1 MSVTPFSPAP
11 FDTPIVSP
19 SATTL
24 SRREPYISPSELK
37 AAPTALALN
46 NLVPGASAAQQASEL
61 YNVLLRASDWVDLI
75 CFHGPDGTLAA
86 SPTIQS
92 GWVTPQHG
100 RLAFICNF
108 KPILAVTGMALGP
121 GPAQLSDIGDSAAQQ
136 ISIETSIIALNGA
149 ASVLGGSSLGSVS
162 VWPTGRWRTYAVW
175 SYIAGYPHMV
185 LAEACAAGDQ
195 SITVAGS
202 VPGQDEPYGVYP
214 GTQLTVRDPAQ
225 NSGVE
230 VCVVESVAGAALAL
244 ASPLR
249 YAHKVPTEPDCVY
262 VTALPHGVEQ
272 ATISL
277 ASCLIKLRGTRAAVM
292 PSAGGQAIRTALISA
307 GGLEDYEVA
316 VDLLKPFTTVYRAS

>member
-1 MSVTPFSPAP
+1 MSVTPFAPAP
-11 FDTPIVSP
+11 FDTPIVAP

-24 SRREPYISPSELK
+24 SRRQPYISPSELA
-37 AAPTALALN
+37 AAPTALALK
-46 NLVPGASAAQQASEL
+46 NLVPGGSAGQQASEL

-92 GWVTPQHG
+92 GWVTPKHG
-100 RLAFICNF
+100 RLALICNC
-108 KPILAVTGMALGP
+108 KPILAVTGLALGA
-121 GPAQLSDIGDSAAQQ
+121 GPQALTDIGDVAAQR
-136 ISIETSIIALNGA
+136 ISIETSIIALNGPA
-149 ASVLGGSSLGSVS
+149 PIPSGGPSPVPVGWGSSRG
-162 VWPTGRWRTYAVW
+162 WRQYAVW

-185 LAEACAAGDQ
+185 LAAPSIAGAE
-195 SITVAGS
+195 SLTVAGS
-202 VPGQDEPYGVYP
+202 VPGQPEPYGVYP
-214 GTQLTVRDPAQ
+214 GTQLTVRDALG
-225 NSGVE
+225 GVE
-230 VCVVESVAGAALAL
+230 VAVVQSVAGDVLSL
-244 ASPLR
+244 GSPLQFP
-249 YAHKVPTEPDCVY
+249 HKVPVFPDFVY

-292 PSAGGQAIRTALISA
+292 PSAGQAATKTALISS

>member
-1 MSVTPFSPAP
+1 MSVTPFAPAP
-11 FDTPIVSP
+11 FTNPIVAP

-24 SRREPYISPSELK
+24 TRRQPYISPSELK

-46 NLVPGASAAQQASEL
+46 NLVPGGSAAQQASEL

-86 SPTIQS
+86 SPTIQA
-92 GWVTPQHG
+92 GWVTPKYG
-100 RLAFICNF
+100 RLALICNF
-108 KPILAVTGMALGP
+108 KPVLAVTGVALGS
-121 GPAQLSDIGDSAAQQ
+121 GPQQLADIGDAASRW
-136 ISIETSIIALNGA
+136 ISIETSIIALHA
-149 ASVLGGSSLGSVS
+149 LAPVLAGGFGSVWS
-162 VWPTGRWRTYAVW
+162 SGRWRTYAVW
-175 SYIAGYPHMV
+175 AYVAGYPHMV
-185 LAEACAAGDQ
+185 LAQPCAAGDTQ
-195 SITVAGS
+195 ITVAGS
-202 VPGQDEPYGVYP
+202 VPGQAEPYGVFA

-230 VCVVESVAGAALAL
+230 VVVVQSVAGATLTL
-244 ASPLR
+244 ASPLQ
-249 YAHKVPTEPDCVY
+249 YAHKVPSPPDFVY

-292 PSAGGQAIRTALISA
+292 PSAGGQATKTALIQS

-316 VDLLKPFTTVYRAS
+316 IDLLKPFTTVYRAS